1 MVRGCFSFATPY
13 TCGHM
18 ARNRPS
24 WQYWAEYLGVR
35 TVAGALQT
43 FDENQNL
50 RLARSLGSLFHQSNR
65 KRRERAET
73 NIRLSFPDWSEQHI
87 AATARASMQHM
98 FELFLVDSLVMT
110 RKITPG
116 SWPRYTAVHPDTEPF
131 IGRLLNDEPMLMIT
145 GHCGNWELLGHFIAM
160 MGHSITALARPLDNP
175 LLNKWLLDIREQR
188 GMRILTKYGSTPVL
202 REIARKGG
210 RLGFIA
216 DQNAGDRGMFVPFFG
231 RLASSYKS
239 IGLLA
244 MRYKLP
250 IVAGIGARIDH
261 KFRYNLH
268 MLDMIDPHEWQGHD
282 DPLYYIT
289 ARYNYALEKMI
300 TLYPSQY
307 LWLHRR
313 WKSRPR
319 HERLGKPMPRRMID
333 KLYSLPW
340 LSDAEIERIVDHS
353 NRSAAIAASA

>member
-1 MVRGCFSFATPY
+1 
-13 TCGHM
+13 M

-35 TVAGALQT
+35 GIAGVLQT
-43 FDENQNL
+43 MDENQTL
-50 RLARSLGSLFHQSNR
+50 RLARSIGSVFHASNR
-65 KRRERAET
+65 KRRQRAEE
-73 NIRLSFPDWSEQHI
+73 NIRLSFPGWSEQRI

-98 FELFLVDSLVMT
+98 FELFLVDSLIMT

-116 SWPRYTAVHPDTEPF
+116 SWPRYVQVHRDTEPF
-131 IGRLLNDEPMLMIT
+131 IARLLNDDPMLLIT
-145 GHCGNWELLGHFIAM
+145 GHCGNWEILGHFIAM

-175 LLNKWLLDIREQR
+175 LLNKWLLDVRQQR
-188 GMRILTKYGSTPVL
+188 GMRILTKYGSSPIL
-202 REIARKGG
+202 REIARRRG

-244 MRYKLP
+244 MRYDMP
-250 IVAGIGARIDH
+250 IMAGIGARVGH
-261 KFRYNLH
+261 EFQYNLH
-268 MLDMIDPHEWQGHD
+268 LMDMIEPEEWHGHE
-282 DPLYYIT
+282 DPLFYIT
-289 ARYNYALEKMI
+289 ARFNHALERMI
-300 TLYPSQY
+300 ALYPTQY

-319 HERLGKPMPRRMID
+319 WERQGKPMPERMID
-333 KLYSLPW
+333 KLRTLPW
-340 LSDAEIERIVDHS
+340 LDEDEIARIVEHS
-353 NRSAAIAASA
+353 NRSAAEHAAGSA